1 MKNVIQTNLIWM
13 YHILVMV
20 PVIII
25 IYVTGVEVNK
35 E

>member
-1 MKNVIQTNLIWM
+1 M

-35 E
+35 EGFLLFTKTVI